1 MEGDIKKIA
10 ELIIIKDNDFEEKDK
25 LKELLVRYVKI
36 HDEISILEN
45 VLEDFEELDIW
56 LKNLIKDIDI
66 TEKLLDK
73 LNKNINISNYNEIKE
88 LFKKFKGIEI
98 NLDESLRWDVHNKI
112 EILKKELEEVEKQ
125 LEFTILNYAIVK
137 TGSDDYSE
145 LIKYLEGIYS
155 CLR

>member
-10 ELIIIKDNDFEEKDK
+10 ELIIIKDKDFKEKDK

-73 LNKNINISNYNEIKE
+73 LNKNINIPNYNEIKE
-88 LFKKFKGIEI
+88 LFKKFKDIEI
-98 NLDESLRWDVHNKI
+98 NLDESLRWDVYNKI
-112 EILKKELEEVEKQ
+112 ENLKRELEEVEKQ
-125 LEFTILNYAIVK
+125 LEFAILSYAIVK

-145 LIKYLEGIYS
+145 LIKYLEGI
-155 CLR
+155 